1 MTLYDAILSKIPAI
15 AEPKGYLNFMSR
27 MKWTGAILLL
37 FLIMGQITLWGV
49 SETSRQ
55 QFQTFEMILGSSIG
69 SIVTLGIGP
78 IVTASIILQILS
90 GSKVINFNTS
100 TPEGR
105 ARFQGTQKLLA
116 IGFCVFE
123 AIMFIAF
130 GAVKPVSPDTATL
143 AFLVVQLFAG
153 ALILLFMDEVVSK
166 WGIGSGISLF
176 IAAGVS
182 KTIFVRAF
190 NPLGGQGSDLSFGL
204 IPQAIQYF
212 TSQATYAA
220 FVNLLPII
228 STIVVFLLAV
238 YVQSMKVEIPL
249 AFGSIRGF
257 SRRWPLK
264 LLYTSNIPVILIAAL
279 LANLQLIGVAMA
291 SPAPDGSRCGLLG
304 CFDTNNQAISGVMR
318 YLQAP
323 SDVSVHVFFT
333 TFLLVM
339 LATGIVA
346 YYVKYANIKRL
357 ILGSVLTG
365 TALSSLATLYLSG
378 GLPNLDVAAQVVAYF
393 LVITLGS
400 ILFSV
405 MWVSTAGMD
414 ASSVAK
420 QIESMG
426 MQVPGFRRDPRIIEQ
441 VLDRYIPSLAIISGI
456 FIGVLASFADFTGS
470 LGTGTGIL
478 LTVTIIYNFYE
489 QISQRYV
496 EDKNPMVR
504 KFFA

>member
-1 MTLYDAILSKIPAI
+1 MSLYDAILAKLPSVT
-15 AEPKGYLNFMSR
+15 EPKGYLSFMAR
-27 MKWTGAILLL
+27 MKWTAGVMFL

-49 SETSRQ
+49 SSASRE

-78 IVTASIILQILS
+78 IVTASIILQILV

-100 TPEGR
+100 TPEGKTR
-105 ARFQGTQKLLA
+105 YQGTQKLLA
-116 IGFCVFE
+116 VGFCAFE
-123 AIMFIAF
+123 AAMFIAL
-130 GAVKPVSPDTATL
+130 GAVKPVSPDMTTL
-143 AFLVVQLFAG
+143 IFLVVQLFAG
-153 ALILLFMDEVVSK
+153 ALILLFMDEVVTK

-190 NPLGGQGSDLSFGL
+190 NPLGGQGSELSFGL

-220 FVNLLPII
+220 FVNILPVI
-228 STIVVFLLAV
+228 STIIVFLLAV

-279 LANLQLIGVAMA
+279 LANVQLVGAALA
-291 SPAPDGSRCGLLG
+291 SPSPDGSRCGLLG
-304 CFDTNNQAISGVMR
+304 CFDANNQPISGLIR
-318 YLQAP
+318 FLQAP
-323 SDVSVHVFFT
+323 SDVSMHVFFT

-346 YYVKYANIKRL
+346 YYVKYTNIKRL
-357 ILGSVLTG
+357 ILGAIVTG
-365 TALSSLATLYLSG
+365 TALSGLATFYLSG
-378 GLPNLDVAAQVVAYF
+378 GLPNPDVVLQAITYF
-393 LVITLGS
+393 LVMTLGS
-400 ILFSV
+400 VLFSV

-426 MQVPGFRRDPRIIEQ
+426 MQVPGFRRDPRIVEQ

-456 FIGVLASFADFTGS
+456 FIGILASLADFTGA

-496 EDKNPMVR
+496 EDMNPMIR